1 MNKFMWKWDLSGKM
15 RFIIYV
21 SKPIQY
27 KSKCTKSITITN
39 AMFENSQLQRLKS
52 YANRIK
58 PVSPSASFSN
68 FAPTKRRSST
78 PPAFNSYITCKT
90 FQLEKVQ
97 KRNEKWRSNFTWR
110 CSQFQTETRSESS
123 AVTIHGCVGCNWIL
137 TTLSVEG
144 RNAFNLSISFYF
156 CS

>member
-1 MNKFMWKWDLSGKM
+1 VTNDKYYNKNAKNEQIHVEM
-15 RFIIYV
+15 RFIRKNEIIIYV
-21 SKPIQY
+21 SKLIQY

-52 YANRIK
+52 YANRTK

-97 KRNEKWRSNFTWR
+97 KRNEK
-110 CSQFQTETRSESS
+110 
-123 AVTIHGCVGCNWIL
+123 
-137 TTLSVEG
+137 
-144 RNAFNLSISFYF
+144 
-156 CS
+156 

>member
-1 MNKFMWKWDLSGKM
+1 MITNYQIIIQNPSNITVTNDKYYNKNAKNEQIHVEM

-52 YANRIK
+52 YANRTK

-78 PPAFNSYITCKT
+78 PPAFNSYIT
-90 FQLEKVQ
+90 
-97 KRNEKWRSNFTWR
+97 
-110 CSQFQTETRSESS
+110 
-123 AVTIHGCVGCNWIL
+123 
-137 TTLSVEG
+137 
-144 RNAFNLSISFYF
+144 
-156 CS
+156 